1 MRVKE
6 TFIIDSDNPD
16 WMSVFKVFIKE
27 SKVNP
32 FGYLYQVINCIRE
45 NEELLRG
52 YVSYREV
59 KWRLMNGEKQ

>member
-6 TFIIDSDNPD
+6 TLIIDSDHPD
-16 WMSVFKVFIKE
+16 WMSVFKVVIKE

-32 FGYLYQVINCIRE
+32 FGHLYQVINCIGE
-45 NEELLRG
+45 NEELRS

-59 KWRLMNGEKQ
+59 KWRLMNGET